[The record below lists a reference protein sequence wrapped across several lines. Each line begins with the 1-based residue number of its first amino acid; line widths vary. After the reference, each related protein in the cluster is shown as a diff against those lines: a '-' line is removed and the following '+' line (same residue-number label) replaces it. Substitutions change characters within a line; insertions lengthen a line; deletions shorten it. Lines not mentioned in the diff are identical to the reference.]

1 MAVMRERPYGRFNF
15 LVSWDGLEDRS
26 VQAGFMEVTGLGLQI
41 EVAEYRAGN
50 HASNAPIKIT
60 GLHKVSDV
68 TFKRGVIGS
77 LDLYQWLEEV
87 RDGSQDAL
95 RAVTIKLLS
104 EARDEVAQEWK
115 LINARPVGYA
125 GPALNGASSA
135 EVAVETLTLACEGIQ
150 LA

>member
-15 LVSWDGLEDRS
+15 LVSWDGMDDRS

-50 HASNAPIKIT
+50 HASNTPIKIT

-68 TFKRGVIGS
+68 TLKRGVIGS
-77 LDLYQWLEEV
+77 LDLYQWIDEV
-87 RDGSQDAL
+87 RNGSQGAL
-95 RAVTIKLLS
+95 RTVTIRLLS

-115 LINARPVGYA
+115 LTRARPIVYE
-125 GPALNGASSA
+125 GPSLNGAASSD
-135 EVAVETLTLACEGIQ
+135 VAIETLTLACEGLE